1 MNPGQTCDL
10 PLDFLLFDSDNSE
23 LRNVALQAYKR
34 LTTDKR
40 MNDVIQK
47 FKRRGI
53 GDRNIKWLLD
63 TLPTIFGE
71 WEAIKDESLKERR
84 ERHSKLAKKIQ
95 ELAKE
100 LNRNEDTRYF
110 NVCDARILR
119 ETYMSFPKTRDLIKR
134 GLLIPDGIVLSHY
147 LQDTLPLPPT
157 VTISQYL
164 SGFVKMLD
172 EGDIIPEPDEWMYA
186 GLPYKK
192 NIQSYTI
199 KRVSE
204 MVSDVLTWSEIK
216 VRQFPNKEVAT
227 IVNVLLNTDE
237 PVTAN
242 DITQARIKVREHYLE
257 READRL

>member
-1 MNPGQTCDL
+1 MNPEQTCDL
-10 PLDFLLFDSDNSE
+10 PLDDFLIFDPDDSE
-23 LRNVALQAYKR
+23 LRKVALQAYQR

-40 MNDVIQK
+40 MDGVIMK

-53 GDRNIKWLLD
+53 EDRHIKWLLD
-63 TLPTIFGE
+63 TLPTIYGE

-84 ERHSKLAKKIQ
+84 ERHSKLAKKMQ
-95 ELAKE
+95 GLAEE

-110 NVCDARILR
+110 SVCEPRILR
-119 ETYMSFPKTRDLIKR
+119 ETYMSFPKSRDLIKK
-134 GLLIPDGIVLSHY
+134 GLLRPDGIVLSHY
-147 LQDTLPLPPT
+147 LQDSSSLPPT

-164 SGFVKMLD
+164 SGFAKMLD
-172 EGDIIPEPDEWMYA
+172 EGDIIPEPDKWMYA

-192 NIQSYTI
+192 NIQPYAI

-237 PVTAN
+237 PITAN
-242 DITQARIKVREHYLE
+242 NVTQTRKK
-257 READRL
+257 DRRKYWVE